1 MPRENLPHDGC
12 YLVCSEDEVKKD
24 GSKLNG
30 DLVTGYQRG
39 WSIVKPSF
47 IDWAAK
53 EQLAP
58 SVEDHAVDLMPLAAT
73 SACACGATQ
82 QSIEHLRFS

>member
-1 MPRENLPHDGC
+1 MNGC

-24 GSKLNG
+24 CSKLNG

-53 EQLAP
+53 EKLTP
-58 SVEDHAVDLMPLAAT
+58 SVEDHPVDLTPLAAA
-73 SACACGATQ
+73 SAGACSATQ
-82 QSIEHLRFS
+82 QSIEHLRFR